1 MVSYMSFFN
10 DIPDGSHICSAF
22 KSAMVEEIVSGI
34 RYGIANLHDRKNA
47 CRFGFVLRARNREDV
62 ERLCRQELKDIE
74 AELLSKHYLLTIV
87 GGGAKY
93 VTRCE
98 NLWKKSA
105 RNDDYTYLSKDYLD
119 AGDTVIVVEA
129 TEKDNMV
136 STAGLN
142 LSENGNIRL

>member
-1 MVSYMSFFN
+1 MVSYMSFFS
-10 DIPDGSHICSAF
+10 DIPDGSHLCSVV

-47 CRFGFVLRARNREDV
+47 CRFGFVLVARNREDV

-98 NLWKKSA
+98 KLWTGSGTA
-105 RNDDYTYLSKDYLD
+105 MDEDCLD

-136 STAGLN
+136 STAELN

>member
-1 MVSYMSFFN
+1 M
-10 DIPDGSHICSAF
+10 
-22 KSAMVEEIVSGI
+22 
-34 RYGIANLHDRKNA
+34 
-47 CRFGFVLRARNREDV
+47 
-62 ERLCRQELKDIE
+62 
-74 AELLSKHYLLTIV
+74 
-87 GGGAKY
+87 GGCAKY

-136 STAGLN
+136 STGGLN